1 MTSVVHG
8 LLDTS
13 VLIAMEDGRAVDRQ
27 QLPDRAG
34 VSLSVV
40 TLAELTAG
48 VLAAADTQT
57 RTRRMATLDGVAD
70 IEVLPIDEPAA
81 VAWARLRV
89 FLAENGRR
97 VNVNDLWIAATAVSR
112 GIPVV
117 TQDDDFAPL
126 EGVTGLQVIRV

>member
-1 MTSVVHG
+1 
-8 LLDTS
+8 
-13 VLIAMEDGRAVDRQ
+13 MEDGRAVDRQ